1 MTVPRIAFAI
11 ADILGPCA
19 RPRSVIVERAGTMGY
34 YRGRAEWRR
43 AERGSPRVSCALIPL
58 FLYLKRCFSGCW
70 VVCLPVN
77 SSSTLSR
84 WEISGL
90 LFFFRFVFFS
100 FLFSLFLYLGGFAFA
115 SISVRSLPAVS
126 GKVTSFPWNR
136 GAKGIVAT

>member
-43 AERGSPRVSCALIPL
+43 AERGNPRVSCALIPL

-70 VVCLPVN
+70 VVCQRVN
-77 SSSTLSR
+77 FSSTLSR

-90 LFFFRFVFFS
+90 LFFFRFVFFFS
-100 FLFSLFLYLGGFAFA
+100 FLVVPLFGRFCFCVYIGEIIACRF
-115 SISVRSLPAVS
+115 R
-126 GKVTSFPWNR
+126 
-136 GAKGIVAT
+136 